1 MTSAVHTYN
10 FCSGPALLP
19 EEVLQKAQSEL
30 LSYQGCGSSIMS
42 LSHRSD
48 AFIAILEQAEQRL
61 RSLLS
66 IPSNYHVL
74 FAQGGASAQFAAV
87 PLNLILEDKPAGY
100 LDTGYWSQKAISE
113 ARRYGRVEV
122 VASTENNGYR
132 KALMKGDYTVPHEL
146 SYLHYTP
153 NETIDGIAFNHIPES
168 GSVPLV
174 ADLSSC
180 ILSEPLD
187 VSKFG
192 LIYAG
197 AQKNIGPAG
206 LVVIIIREDLLDRS
220 GHRVPRLMNYK
231 ILSEQ
236 NSMANTPPTFAI
248 YMANLVFGWLI
259 DQGGLTAI
267 QKLNASK
274 AELLYRAIDSSRL
287 FHNDIE
293 SASRSFMNVPFFS
306 SDSESD
312 ALFVQQAEAAGLMNL
327 KGHRSRGG
335 IRASIY
341 NAMPLEGVEAL
352 VNFMQKFES
361 KYV

>member
-1 MTSAVHTYN
+1 
-10 FCSGPALLP
+10 
-19 EEVLQKAQSEL
+19 
-30 LSYQGCGSSIMS
+30 
-42 LSHRSD
+42 
-48 AFIAILEQAEQRL
+48 
-61 RSLLS
+61 
-66 IPSNYHVL
+66 
-74 FAQGGASAQFAAV
+74 
-87 PLNLILEDKPAGY
+87 
-100 LDTGYWSQKAISE
+100 
-113 ARRYGRVEV
+113 
-122 VASTENNGYR
+122 
-132 KALMKGDYTVPHEL
+132 
-146 SYLHYTP
+146 
-153 NETIDGIAFNHIPES
+153 
-168 GSVPLV
+168 
-174 ADLSSC
+174 
-180 ILSEPLD
+180 
-187 VSKFG
+187 
-192 LIYAG
+192 
-197 AQKNIGPAG
+197 
-206 LVVIIIREDLLDRS
+206 
-220 GHRVPRLMNYK
+220 
-231 ILSEQ
+231 LSEQ